1 MKQSLKKMLVVFLAT
16 YPPRECG
23 IATFTADLL
32 ESFDQLFVPREEAK
46 VIALNNSSQV
56 YNYPQAVIKQISEN
70 EAADYLA
77 AAQELNVLSQVKL
90 VCIQHEFGIFGAD
103 YGKNILVF
111 LREIKKP
118 VVITFHTV
126 LPVPNETLK
135 KLVKEIA
142 EHVDR
147 INVMTMNSKNILVKI
162 YGLPAEKILS

>member
-1 MKQSLKKMLVVFLAT
+1 MEQSLKKMLVVFLAT

-46 VIALNNSSQV
+46 VIALNTDVLQT
-56 YNYPQAVIKQISEN
+56 YNYPPEVIRQIFEN
-70 EAADYLA
+70 KAADYLA
-77 AAQELNVLSQVKL
+77 AAQELNVLPQVKV

-126 LPVPNETLK
+126 LPVPNET
-135 KLVKEIA
+135 
-142 EHVDR
+142 
-147 INVMTMNSKNILVKI
+147 
-162 YGLPAEKILS
+162 